1 MVSSFKKKIVRN
13 KDHDTN
19 KYSHDD
25 IDHSKAS
32 DRKQIISLFKVRVV
46 RLKKKKRERHGHC

>member
-1 MVSSFKKKIVRN
+1 MVSSLKKKIVRN
-13 KDHDTN
+13 KDYDTN

-32 DRKQIISLFKVRVV
+32 DRKQIIRLFKARVV
-46 RLKKKKRERHGHC
+46 RLKKKKREQHSYC